1 MSKRTCLAIVLAAGE
16 GTRMRSVLP
25 KVLHRIAG
33 RSMLAHVLH
42 AVRGA
47 GTEMTAVVVGPDSE
61 AVAEEARRT
70 LPKAQVFV
78 QAERRG
84 TADAVLAARTAIA
97 KGAADIL
104 VVFGDTPLISAD
116 TLKRLRGAID
126 HHASVAVLGFRP
138 ANPAGYGRL
147 IMAGHRLVAIREE
160 REANDIERKIELC
173 NGGLMALRGE
183 VALDILGRIDNK
195 NAKGEFYLTDAVT
208 VADGMALESV
218 ALETG
223 EDEVLGVDNKT
234 KLAQAED
241 VMQWRLR
248 DIVMEA
254 GVTMVAPE
262 TVYLSADTKFGLDV
276 TVEPNVVFGPGV
288 TVDDNA
294 VIRAFSHLEG
304 AHVGKGASVGPF
316 ARLRPGAKL
325 GAKSRVGNFV
335 EVKEA
340 EIGDGAKA
348 NHLAYIGDG
357 RVGDGANIGAGTIFC
372 NYDGEAKH
380 RTEIGKGAFIG
391 SNSAL
396 VAPVKVGADAY
407 VGSGSVITDDVPA
420 GALALGRGR
429 QVNKPGW
436 TPSKRSSAKPKPAPT
451 KKSQPK
457 PVAKKKAAKKKR

>member
-16 GTRMRSVLP
+16 GTRMRSALP
-25 KVLHRIAG
+25 KVLHPIAG
-33 RSMLAHVLH
+33 RSMLAHVLA

-47 GTEMTAVVVGPDSE
+47 HVEACAVVVGPNAE
-61 AVAEEARRT
+61 AVADEARRV
-70 LPKAQVFV
+70 LPKAQIFV

-84 TADAVLAARTAIA
+84 TAHAVLCARAAIK
-97 KGAADIL
+97 KGADDIL
-104 VVFGDTPLISAD
+104 VIFGDTPLVGAD

-147 IMAGHRLVAIREE
+147 IMAGHRLVAIREDRDTSEAE
-160 REANDIERKIELC
+160 RRIDLC

-183 VALDILGRIDNK
+183 AALEILNRISDANTK
-195 NAKGEFYLTDAVT
+195 REFYLTDAVAI
-208 VADGMALESV
+208 ADGMALEAV
-218 ALETG
+218 ALETT
-223 EDEVLGVDNKT
+223 EDEVRGINSKAQ
-234 KLAQAED
+234 LADAED
-241 VMQWRLR
+241 AMQWRLR
-248 DIVMEA
+248 DAAMDA
-254 GVTMVAPE
+254 GVTMIAPE
-262 TVYLSADTKFGLDV
+262 TVFLCADTKFGHDV
-276 TVEPNVVFGPGV
+276 VIEPNVVFGPGCV
-288 TVDDNA
+288 IEDNA
-294 VIRAFSHLEG
+294 LIRAFSHLEG

-340 EIGDGAKA
+340 EIGEGAKA

-372 NYDGEAKH
+372 NYDGKAKH
-380 RTEIGKGAFIG
+380 RTDVGKGAFIG

-396 VAPVKVGADAY
+396 VAPVKVGANAY
-407 VGSGSVITDDVPA
+407 VGSGSVITDDVPP

-429 QVNKPGW
+429 QVNKAGW
-436 TPSKRSSAKPKPAPT
+436 KPSGAKTKPAAGKKRAAKPA
-451 KKSQPK
+451 
-457 PVAKKKAAKKKR
+457 AAKKKPKKKR

>member
-16 GTRMRSVLP
+16 GTRMRSALP

-33 RSMLAHVLH
+33 QSMLAHVLA

-47 GTEMTAVVVGPDSE
+47 GTEMAAIVVGPDSD
-61 AVAEEARRT
+61 AVADEARRT
-70 LPKAQVFV
+70 LPKAEIFV
-78 QAERRG
+78 QAKRRG
-84 TADAVLAARTAIA
+84 TADAVLAARAAIA
-97 KGAADIL
+97 KGADDIL
-104 VVFGDTPLISAD
+104 VVFGDTPLIGAD
-116 TLKRLRGAID
+116 TLKRLRAAID

-138 ANPAGYGRL
+138 VNATGYGRL
-147 IMAGHRLVAIREE
+147 VMNGHRLVAIREE
-160 REANDIERKIELC
+160 REASDTERRIDLC

-183 VALDILGRIDNK
+183 VALDILGRIGNK
-195 NAKGEFYLTDAVT
+195 NAKGEFYLTDAVS

-218 ALETG
+218 ALETT
-223 EDEVLGVDNKT
+223 EDEVRGINT
-234 KLAQAED
+234 KAQLAEAED

-248 DIVMEA
+248 DAAMEA

-262 TVYLSADTKFGLDV
+262 TVYLSVDTKFGHDV
-276 TVEPNVVFGPGV
+276 TIEPNVVFGPGV

-340 EIGDGAKA
+340 EIGEGAKA

-372 NYDGEAKH
+372 NYDGKAKH

-396 VAPVKVGADAY
+396 VAPVKVGANAY
-407 VGSGSVITDDVPA
+407 VGSGSVITDNVPA

-436 TPSKRSSAKPKPAPT
+436 TPSKGSSAKPKPAP
-451 KKSQPK
+451 
-457 PVAKKKAAKKKR
+457 AKKTPPNAAAKKKTPKKKR